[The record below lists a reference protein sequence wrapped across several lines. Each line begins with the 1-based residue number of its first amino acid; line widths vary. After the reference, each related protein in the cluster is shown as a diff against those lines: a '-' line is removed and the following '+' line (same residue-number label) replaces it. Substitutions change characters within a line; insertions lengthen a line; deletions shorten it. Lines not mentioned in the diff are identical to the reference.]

1 MIVLDSSAL
10 LAMLLEETGADTVAR
25 HLGDSMM
32 STVNL
37 CEVLAVAH
45 RTGQRAERLHDA
57 LARSPID
64 FRDFD
69 VEQAAEAA
77 LLEPLTRTHGLSLG
91 DRACLALAI
100 LSRIP
105 VLTAD
110 RAWAGLDLPVAVEVI
125 R

>member
-10 LAMLLEETGADTVAR
+10 LAMLLEETGSDIVAR
-25 HLGDSMM
+25 RLGDSMM

-37 CEVLAVAH
+37 CEVLAIAH
-45 RTGQRAERLHDA
+45 RAGRAAERLHDA
-57 LARSPID
+57 LARSPIR

-77 LLEPLTRTHGLSLG
+77 RLEPLTRAWGLSLG

-100 LSRIP
+100 LTGTP
-105 VLTAD
+105 VLTGD
-110 RAWAGLDLPVAVEVI
+110 RALAGLDLPVAVEVI